1 MEDSGKE
8 TAGAVGEEAR
18 GCGEEVWRDDAEAVR
33 REGPGRRTVSEEGCS
48 GGPGRSGRQHSH
60 LGPCMDGV
68 GGVEVHVEEVQNGGD
83 MTGDI
88 QRRTGLLQA
97 VL

>member
-1 MEDSGKE
+1 ME
-8 TAGAVGEEAR
+8 TAGVAGEEAR
-18 GCGEEVWRDDAEAVR
+18 GCGEEEWRDGAEAVR

-48 GGPGRSGRQHSH
+48 GGPGHSEWQHSH
-60 LGPCMDGV
+60 LGPCMGGA
-68 GGVEVHVEEVQNGGD
+68 GGVAVHAEGVLNGGE

-88 QRRTGLLQA
+88 QRQVGLLQG